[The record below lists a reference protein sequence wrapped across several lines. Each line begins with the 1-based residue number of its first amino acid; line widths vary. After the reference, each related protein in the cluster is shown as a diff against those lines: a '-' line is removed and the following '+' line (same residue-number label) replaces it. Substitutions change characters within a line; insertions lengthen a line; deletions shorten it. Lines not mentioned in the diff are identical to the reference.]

1 MYTGLS
7 YNRCWIKLPIHKK
20 SLLLPKRKIRFI
32 PMKMCE
38 NNLNKHAKILTIYEL
53 K

>member
-7 YNRCWIKLPIHKK
+7 NNRCWIKLPIHKK

>member
-20 SLLLPKRKIRFI
+20 IIVVTSKKNKIYSH
-32 PMKMCE
+32 E